1 MFCYIH
7 IPFCQSRCK
16 YCRFS
21 TFAWKPDL
29 DKEIYV
35 DYLVKN
41 IENGVL
47 HTPCTLAISQ
57 WQNSESQKTL
67 NSIYFWWWT
76 PTSLSNSQLE
86 KIIIALKNKFSFGK
100 DIEITLETT
109 INNITEENLIIW
121 KKIWINRLSI
131 WIQTLNNESLK
142 EIWRS
147 SKEEIIEKLDIIENL
162 FKKNCHSLEEGNL
175 PCICFNWL
183 SISLDFIIWLPYV
196 KKWELLQDLKFII
209 EKYDFINHISLYML
223 EEYYDYPE
231 KWQDLS
237 ISEEDFLE
245 EYLLC
250 KNYLEEKWFKRYEL
264 SNFAKKW
271 YECKHNKAYWNHKN
285 MLAFWLWAHW
295 FLDWVRYAY
304 PNNFTDYYSW
314 KLDYV
319 EELSNKDLFLE
330 KIMFGLRTIWL
341 EQEIYKKLN
350 QEKTKYFIEQKLL
363 DFKQDK
369 LVLLDNWVVL
379 IDYIIKEIV

>member
-7 IPFCQSRCK
+7 IPFCQSRCR

-21 TFAWKPDL
+21 TFAGKPDL

-57 WQNSESQKTL
+57 GQNSESQKTL
-67 NSIYFWWWT
+67 NSIYFGGGT

-86 KIIIALKNKFSFGK
+86 KIILALKNRFGFEK

-121 KKIWINRLSI
+121 KKIGINRLSI
-131 WIQTLNNESLK
+131 GIQTLNNQSLK
-142 EIWRS
+142 EIGRPA
-147 SKEEIIEKLDIIENL
+147 KEEILKKLDIIKRDPSS
-162 FKKNCHSLEEGNL
+162 KKRPVSSGN
-175 PCICFNWL
+175 
-183 SISLDFIIWLPYV
+183 ISLTISIDFIIGLPYV
-196 KKWELLQDLKFII
+196 KKGELLQDLKFII

-237 ISEEDFLE
+237 IKEEDFLE

-250 KNYLEEKWFKRYEL
+250 KNYLEEKGFNRYEL
-264 SNFAKKW
+264 SNFAKKGFD
-271 YECKHNKAYWNHKN
+271 CKHNKAYWNHEN
-285 MLAFWLWAHW
+285 MLALGLGAHG
-295 FLDWVRYAY
+295 FLDGVRYAY
-304 PNNFTDYYSW
+304 SNKFNDYYSG
-314 KLDYV
+314 KLDY
-319 EELSNKDLFLE
+319 EEILSKDDLFLE
-330 KIMFGLRTIWL
+330 KIMFGLRTAGL
-341 EQEIYKKLN
+341 EPEIYKKLN
-350 QEKTKYFIEQKLL
+350 QEKINYFIKQNLL
-363 DFKQDK
+363 DFRQDK
-369 LVLLDNWVVL
+369 LVLLDNGVVL
-379 IDYIIKEIV
+379 IDYIIKEII